1 MVEQQVRDLF
11 SRTVTDDVLGVST
24 VDLDG
29 VVRRE
34 RRVAW
39 QRRGAGA
46 AVLAVVAMVAVLIG
60 PSLFS
65 GRTRNGPGPAATPP
79 APTLPASWHDRAV
92 LAGVALTEYF
102 PGVVPAPPDESFRW
116 DGRVRADAG
125 TWNQNV
131 AVWAAAAR
139 YQGPTGPDVNQC
151 GGVSDCRSFPQADGT
166 VAWLMRMEE
175 NGAVVHQVI
184 LVRHD
189 GTEVQVGVV
198 YLGDMVNSPSP
209 EETLLRAVN
218 DYRFAAMPPGAD

>member
-1 MVEQQVRDLF
+1 MVDQEVRELF
-11 SRTVTDDVLGVST
+11 DRTVTDEVLGVST
-24 VDLDG
+24 VDVDA

-39 QRRGAGA
+39 QRRGLGA
-46 AVLAVVAMVAVLIG
+46 TALAVVAALAVLA
-60 PSLFS
+60 
-65 GRTRNGPGPAATPP
+65 GPAVLAGLTDRNELPSVPP

-125 TWNQNV
+125 TWNQNL
-131 AVWAAAAR
+131 AVWAAASR

-151 GGVSDCRSFPQADGT
+151 GGVADCQSFPQPDGT

-175 NGAVVHQVI
+175 NGVVAHQVT

-198 YLGDMVNSPSP
+198 YLGDLVNTPAP
-209 EETLLRAVN
+209 VDTLLRAVN
-218 DYRFAAMPPGAD
+218 DYRFAAMPPGAN